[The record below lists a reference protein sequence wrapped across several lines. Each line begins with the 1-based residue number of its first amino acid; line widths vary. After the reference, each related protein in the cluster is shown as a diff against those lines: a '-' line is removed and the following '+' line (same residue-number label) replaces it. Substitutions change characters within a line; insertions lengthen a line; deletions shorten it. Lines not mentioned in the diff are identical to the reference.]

1 MTYAI
6 GPDVWTP
13 RDGMV
18 GMAGMDG
25 MDGMDGRAGRAGRFH
40 ASRSSH
46 AAEPRANRANAASD
60 FADRVVRAGVARH
73 GVLLVGEGSPSRASG
88 IAAPTGAASGK
99 RGNASGTGIAAMI
112 SKAFASL
119 SAFLN
124 APITA

>member
-18 GMAGMDG
+18 GM
-25 MDGMDGRAGRAGRFH
+25 DGRAGRAGRLH
-40 ASRSSH
+40 ASQSSH
-46 AAEPRANRANAASD
+46 AAEPRANRANATSD

-73 GVLLVGEGSPSRASG
+73 GVLLVGEGSASLSSSS
-88 IAAPTGAASGK
+88 AVPAGASNGK